1 MARILKAH
9 VRGHWDKQT
18 YRGGQGCDCKDIYDC
33 MAQEKAEMDS
43 IGWENIMH
51 FPVADGSAYYMV
63 VHENPLTL
71 AWIPYGDAWQ
81 LTTPYLKGL
90 NHEDLVMQRKWDAMW
105 RNLSDER
112 KMVNVGD

>member
-43 IGWENIMH
+43 IGW
-51 FPVADGSAYYMV
+51 
-63 VHENPLTL
+63 
-71 AWIPYGDAWQ
+71 
-81 LTTPYLKGL
+81 
-90 NHEDLVMQRKWDAMW
+90 
-105 RNLSDER
+105 
-112 KMVNVGD
+112 

>member
-1 MARILKAH
+1 MAKLLKTQ
-9 VRGHWDKQT
+9 VKGHWDTQS
-18 YRGGQGCDCKDIYDC
+18 YRGGVGCDCKDFSDC
-33 MAQEKAEMDS
+33 WKKEQADLDE
-43 IGWENIMH
+43 IGQDNIMS

-112 KMVNVGD
+112 KVVNVGD